1 MDWLDPTV
9 NVLLNFSETIGG
21 AVSMAYPPA
30 ALIITGIN
38 SLLSAVQAA
47 SASQDAMFALFERI
61 ENFFKRL
68 ETYIGLP
75 RTAGMMEIIVKV
87 MAEVLIILGLATREI
102 KQGKTQRVLKKLIG
116 RSDIEDALQR
126 LDNLMQEEGRM
137 AAVQGLK
144 ATQGVDERVAG
155 IRNDVQGVG
164 DRVND
169 VIDGGERLR
178 GELQLVVNDG
188 NNCGRTLKDGSLLRI
203 HPQITTS
210 QVVLNTKAPPHG
222 SQMAGPSRIGRNLA
236 LYCGFTENQ
245 APERVCSPL
254 QSSRTSM
261 PFVPLAPGRLTW
273 RTSFSISKT
282 LGNKISGPYSLLSSS
297 SSAINLRHSTTCFLS
312 FILIT
317 MMVHSNLI
325 LLHSYSASETCLES
339 KMKPRFILS
348 SMRSMNVLTLLG
360 CHPRANGCLGS

>member
-1 MDWLDPTV
+1 MSQNPPEPTSNSTYDLVFENALKAYKKKTGKDLASDPLLQRLETCNSPDVVLGALREKIPYFDQPGTRNGRFMDWLDPTV

-21 AVSMAYPPA
+21 AVSSAYPPA

-61 ENFFKRL
+61 ENFFRRL

-102 KQGKTQRVLKKLIG
+102 KQGKTTRVLKKLIG
-116 RSDIEDALQR
+116 RSDIKDALQR

-169 VIDGGERLR
+169 RIDVVIDGGERLR
-178 GELQLVVNDG
+178 GELQ
-188 NNCGRTLKDGSLLRI
+188 
-203 HPQITTS
+203 
-210 QVVLNTKAPPHG
+210 QVVDDVGDQKR
-222 SQMAGPSRIGRNLA
+222 S
-236 LYCGFTENQ
+236 C
-245 APERVCSPL
+245 
-254 QSSRTSM
+254 
-261 PFVPLAPGRLTW
+261 
-273 RTSFSISKT
+273 
-282 LGNKISGPYSLLSSS
+282 
-297 SSAINLRHSTTCFLS
+297 
-312 FILIT
+312 
-317 MMVHSNLI
+317 
-325 LLHSYSASETCLES
+325 LHS
-339 KMKPRFILS
+339 
-348 SMRSMNVLTLLG
+348 RSNY
-360 CHPRANGCLGS
+360 